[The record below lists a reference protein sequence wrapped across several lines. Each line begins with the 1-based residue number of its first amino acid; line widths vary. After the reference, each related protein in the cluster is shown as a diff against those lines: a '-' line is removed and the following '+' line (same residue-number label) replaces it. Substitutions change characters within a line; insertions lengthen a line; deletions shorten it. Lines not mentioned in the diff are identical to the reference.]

1 MQYSQRQARNDL
13 NTATH
18 DVAIGITTVIDHLLA
33 ETGTIRHQRNQFPAF
48 LEISYQA
55 FAPQE
60 TFDIITR
67 LIASETKSI
76 ADQFITDQHVIH
88 ELVMALNERNEF
100 RTNSN

>member
-13 NTATH
+13 NTATY
-18 DVAIGITTVIDHLLA
+18 DVVIGITTVIDRLLA
-33 ETGTIRHQRNQFPAF
+33 ETGITRHQRNHFPAF
-48 LEISYQA
+48 LETSYRA
-55 FAPQE
+55 SAPQE

-76 ADQFITDQHVIH
+76 ADQFITDQEVIQ